1 MFELHESLGDHDQQT
16 LLNVGAHWQ
25 LSDSLALIGAAGRQF
40 GQASPERQ
48 LALLYLGVQIL
59 R

>member
-1 MFELHESLGDHDQQT
+1 MFELHESLGNHDQQT
-16 LLNVGAHWQ
+16 LVNFGAHWQ

-40 GQASPERQ
+40 GQASPDRQ
-48 LALLYLGVQIL
+48 LALLYLGVQIT

>member
-40 GQASPERQ
+40 GPASPERQ